1 MYCRVCLVRDSSF
14 CTCANYFLQP
24 TTTSSPQESV
34 ATAAG
39 PPVENLV
46 SVSPADS
53 PAKKSTTGEGVVAS
67 EGGSTAGNRLDD
79 LIKSLQK
86 GDASE
91 ENITTAQVKTYI
103 SPGTLIN
110 RRFFFTFFLEFIEF
124 STYSKKSLS
133 NLEMS

>member
-1 MYCRVCLVRDSSF
+1 MSGIPCNIRVKRIKNVVSGCTVSSGIRRSVH
-14 CTCANYFLQP
+14 TLIIFLQP
-24 TTTSSPQESV
+24 TTTSSPQEPV

-53 PAKKSTTGEGVVAS
+53 PAKKSITGAGEGVVAS

-91 ENITTAQVKTYI
+91 ETITTPQVNTYYQA
-103 SPGTLIN
+103 L
-110 RRFFFTFFLEFIEF
+110 L
-124 STYSKKSLS
+124 
-133 NLEMS
+133 